1 MRTIDEQVRIA
12 RSGAPAPGGSGRGL
26 FGDTVSAPEPATL
39 DFAAGWEA
47 SSLKRERSEATTA
60 VLFTG
65 VLVPLWIAFDAFLEP
80 ELLTV
85 HRHAARRDR
94 GGVGGVAHHPP
105 RGDRPRAPGV
115 DDRGDCAQRRD
126 HRAHAPAR
134 SALPGV
140 RVRVLA
146 LLLGNGAVL
155 SWPARWSVGLFTWL
169 LGVMSAGFVAW
180 PGMRSPADYVAVGF
194 YVGSAAVV
202 ATIMNYIR
210 YRMVREGFAV
220 SHQLAMRNAD
230 VERTLE
236 QLREAQARLVA
247 SEKLSAL
254 GRLLAGLSHEI
265 NNPLNVLQNNLDPL
279 RASLDGLLDP
289 RAPRGLGHTAR
300 PTRAAAPLRR
310 AGRGGHRPRRRGRR
324 RDDARGDGR
333 VRQVHSDLRAF
344 IRGDAPGMV
353 LEDPSGGLRATA
365 ALLARRLPDGVRV
378 EMDVGPLPRT
388 TFQPGQLNQVW
399 HNLIQNALD
408 AVGHAGTVSV
418 RARAVADR
426 IEVTVADTGPGVAP
440 EHQAR
445 LFEPFFTTK
454 GLGKGTGL
462 GLAMSY
468 QIVERHGGA
477 MFLDGGYTGGAR
489 FVIRL
494 PVRVLPGA
502 APLAYPAARVG

>member
-1 MRTIDEQVRIA
+1 MN
-12 RSGAPAPGGSGRGL
+12 
-26 FGDTVSAPEPATL
+26 APEPATL
-39 DFAAGWEA
+39 DFAARWEA
-47 SSLKRERSEATTA
+47 SSLTRERSEAITA

-65 VLVPLWIAFDAFLEP
+65 TLVPLWIAFDAFLEP
-80 ELLTV
+80 ELLETFTV
-85 HRHAARRDR
+85 MRLVATAAAWGVLPVLRRARTVSTLRAWMTAEVALSGATIALMLPHVRHF
-94 GGVGGVAHHPP
+94 
-105 RGDRPRAPGV
+105 
-115 DDRGDCAQRRD
+115 
-126 HRAHAPAR
+126 PAYVFGF
-134 SALPGV
+134 SLYFWGM
-140 RVRVLA
+140 
-146 LLLGNGAVL
+146 GAVL
-155 SWPARWSVGLFTWL
+155 SWPARWSVGLFGWL
-169 LGVMSAGFVAW
+169 LGVMSAGFLAW
-180 PGMRSPADYVAVGF
+180 PEMRSPADYVAVGF

-210 YRMVREGFAV
+210 HRMVREAFAV

-279 RASLDGLLDP
+279 RASVDGLLGIARVAGAATPSDLP
-289 RAPRGLGHTAR
+289 ALRQRCDALGVETTAR
-300 PTRAAAPLRR
+300 DVQEAADMMRAAM
-310 AGRGGHRPRRRGRR
+310 
-324 RDDARGDGR
+324 GR

-353 LEDPSGGLRATA
+353 LEDPGTGIRATA
-365 ALLARRLPDGVRV
+365 ALLSRRLPERVRV
-378 EMDVGPLPRT
+378 ELDVAPLPRT

-408 AVGHAGTVSV
+408 AVGDAGTVAV

-426 IEVTVADTGPGVAP
+426 IEVTIADSGPGVAQ

-494 PVRVLPGA
+494 PVRVGPGA
-502 APLAYPAARVG
+502 PSGADPAALAR

>member
-1 MRTIDEQVRIA
+1 
-12 RSGAPAPGGSGRGL
+12 
-26 FGDTVSAPEPATL
+26 VSAPEPATL

-60 VLFTG
+60 VVFTG

-80 ELLTV
+80 ELLETFTV
-85 HRHAARRDR
+85 MRLVATAAAWGVLPIIRRARTVRAVRAWMTAEIALSGATIALMLPHVRHF
-94 GGVGGVAHHPP
+94 
-105 RGDRPRAPGV
+105 
-115 DDRGDCAQRRD
+115 
-126 HRAHAPAR
+126 PAYVFGF
-134 SALPGV
+134 SLYFWGM
-140 RVRVLA
+140 
-146 LLLGNGAVL
+146 GAVL
-155 SWPARWSVGLFTWL
+155 SWPARWSVGLFAWL

-194 YVGSAAVV
+194 YVGSAAVI
-202 ATIMNYIR
+202 ATIMNFIR
-210 YRMVREGFAV
+210 YRMVREAFAV

-230 VERTLE
+230 VERTIE

-265 NNPLNVLQNNLDPL
+265 NNPLNVLQNNLEPL
-279 RASLDGLLDP
+279 RASLDGLLDLARLAGSATP
-289 RAPRGLGHTAR
+289 PDLPALRRRCADLGVEATAR
-300 PTRAAAPLRR
+300 DVEDAAEMMRAAM
-310 AGRGGHRPRRRGRR
+310 
-324 RDDARGDGR
+324 GR

-365 ALLARRLPDGVRV
+365 ALLARRLPEGVRV
-378 EMDVGPLPRT
+378 EVDVGPLPRT
-388 TFQPGQLNQVW
+388 TCQPGQLNQVW

-408 AVGHAGTVSV
+408 AVGAAGSVWV
-418 RARAVADR
+418 RARAVADG

-494 PVRVLPGA
+494 PVRVVPGA
-502 APLAYPAARVG
+502 APLVDPAARAG

>member
-1 MRTIDEQVRIA
+1 M
-12 RSGAPAPGGSGRGL
+12 
-26 FGDTVSAPEPATL
+26 SAPEPATL

-80 ELLTV
+80 ELLHTFTV
-85 HRHAARRDR
+85 MRLVATAAAWGVLPIIRRAGTVRALRAWTTAEIALSGATIALMLPHVRHF
-94 GGVGGVAHHPP
+94 
-105 RGDRPRAPGV
+105 
-115 DDRGDCAQRRD
+115 
-126 HRAHAPAR
+126 PAYVFGF
-134 SALPGV
+134 SLYFWGM
-140 RVRVLA
+140 
-146 LLLGNGAVL
+146 GAVL

-180 PGMRSPADYVAVGF
+180 PEMRSPADYVAVGF

-210 YRMVREGFAV
+210 YRMVREAFAV

-279 RASLDGLLDP
+279 RASLDGLLDLARLAGSATP
-289 RAPRGLGHTAR
+289 PDLPALRRRCAELGVEATAR
-300 PTRAAAPLRR
+300 DAEDAAEMMRAAM
-310 AGRGGHRPRRRGRR
+310 
-324 RDDARGDGR
+324 GR

-502 APLAYPAARVG
+502 APLANPAARVG